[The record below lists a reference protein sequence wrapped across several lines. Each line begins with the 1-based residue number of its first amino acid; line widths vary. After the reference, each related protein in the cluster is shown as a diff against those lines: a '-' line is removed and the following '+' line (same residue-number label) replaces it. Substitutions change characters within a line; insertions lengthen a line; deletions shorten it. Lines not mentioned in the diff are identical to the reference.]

1 MYVIDDNVFIDTFLY
16 YSVLQETIA
25 RKDIE
30 IKELRYEVDLR
41 NKFVG
46 QLKYINVTE
55 QKKSKSELNLCLTN
69 EKEKFKSIQVDMKVQ
84 KVRNTKLFPIVW
96 CHL

>member
-16 YSVLQETIA
+16 YSVSQKTIA

-30 IKELRYEVDLR
+30 IKQLRYEVDLK
-41 NKFVG
+41 NKLVG
-46 QLKYINVTE
+46 QLKDINVTE
-55 QKKSKSELNLCLTN
+55 QKKSKSELNLFLTN
-69 EKEKFKSIQVDMKVQ
+69 KKEKIQSIQVAMKVQ